1 MNNTY
6 MSLNERAQKGC
17 LTEFEVDKLQE
28 LVALYADNK
37 NPGEAMF
44 MLDVLH
50 RAKEGRLSSFEVI
63 QLHEMVT
70 MYLNRDVANYTI
82 TTLPKQADCY
92 QAMLERTATYQYR
105 FLSMAQTIK
114 KTGLSRSTLERMEKE
129 GTFPQRL
136 TISEGRK
143 GWHSKDVNL
152 WMEAQEWATII
163 RNNPEL
169 DDEERKHML
178 KFCRIIRTNRLY
190 KAAKRLP
197 ERPWGCY
204 EPDDDEDE

>member
-1 MNNTY
+1 
-6 MSLNERAQKGC
+6 
-17 LTEFEVDKLQE
+17 
-28 LVALYADNK
+28 
-37 NPGEAMF
+37 
-44 MLDVLH
+44 
-50 RAKEGRLSSFEVI
+50 
-63 QLHEMVT
+63 
-70 MYLNRDVANYTI
+70 
-82 TTLPKQADCY
+82 
-92 QAMLERTATYQYR
+92 
-105 FLSMAQTIK
+105 
-114 KTGLSRSTLERMEKE
+114 MEKE

-136 TISEGRK
+136 IISEGRK

-169 DDEERKHML
+169 DDEERKNRL
-178 KFCRIIRTNRLY
+178 KFPRLIRTNRLY